1 MIKADKLIEY
11 AINAVGGYCWGAKQ
25 NGTEYRVRAYRGNH
39 GTEYRIGCAH
49 KHRKGR
55 D

>member
-11 AINAVGGYCWGAKQ
+11 AINVVGGYCWGAEQ
-25 NGTEYRVRAYRGNH
+25 NGTEYRVRACRGNRV
-39 GTEYRIGCAH
+39 TEYCIGCAH

-55 D
+55 A